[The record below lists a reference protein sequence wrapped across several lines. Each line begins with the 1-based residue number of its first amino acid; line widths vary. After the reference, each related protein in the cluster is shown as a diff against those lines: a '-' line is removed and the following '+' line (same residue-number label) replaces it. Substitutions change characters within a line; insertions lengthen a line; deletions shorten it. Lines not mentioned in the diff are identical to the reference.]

1 MGICCFFGKTQENT
15 TIYLCA
21 FGFLKKESKTKT
33 FGHMATLIIS
43 RREKNQN
50 HQSLNRSP
58 KLKGILGRLQVQ
70 AQQLQLCQVFEIF

>member
-1 MGICCFFGKTQENT
+1 MAEFLNAPTLLTPTLLNGDLLFFWQDQENT

-43 RREKNQN
+43 RRD
-50 HQSLNRSP
+50 
-58 KLKGILGRLQVQ
+58 
-70 AQQLQLCQVFEIF
+70 